1 MGSIDTY
8 QQYYEQANVWQRHN
22 PSDLEWSRVLETIKM
37 IPAEVK
43 SVIDVGCGD
52 GLLTNQLLDQ
62 YEKVLGVDVSNEALK
77 HVKAEK
83 IVAGMD
89 LLPLPDQSFDL
100 GICAE
105 VIEHLPNP
113 IFKESLLEL
122 QRVSK
127 KYILITVPNDEFLR
141 DRFVKCPL
149 CFCTYHRY
157 RHLHS
162 FKLEGLINLLP
173 LFEYVNHRYLGGLT
187 VRPYRWDTIFRQNLG
202 NHWHVSDTCVCPQ
215 CGYTG
220 SGPLRRGLISY
231 FLSVLRKLLP
241 KKRKPHWVAVLYRR
255 KES

>member
-1 MGSIDTY
+1 MGNIDTY
-8 QQYYEQANVWQRHN
+8 QQYYEQAAVWQRHN
-22 PSDLEWSRVLETIKM
+22 PSELEWSRVLETIKM
-37 IPAEVK
+37 IPEEVK
-43 SVIDVGCGD
+43 SIIDLGCGD

-83 IVAGMD
+83 LVAGMD

-100 GICAE
+100 AICAE

-113 IFKESLLEL
+113 IYKKSLLEL
-122 QRVSK
+122 QRVAQ

-141 DRFVKCPL
+141 DRFIKCPF
-149 CFCTYHRY
+149 CSCTYHRY

-162 FKLEGLINLLP
+162 FKLEELINLLP
-173 LFEYVNHRYLGGLT
+173 HFEYVNHRYLGGLT

-202 NHWHVSDTCVCPQ
+202 NHWNVSDNCVCPQ

-220 SGPLRRGLISY
+220 SGSLRRGLISY
-231 FLSVLRKLLP
+231 FLSILRKLLP
-241 KKRKPHWVAVLYRR
+241 QKSKPHWVAVLYRR
-255 KES
+255 KAS